1 MMKPNLVT
9 LFRPRKQTNKNR
21 SNRCP
26 LLLSFKSIT
35 IIDNAPVFFPGMYI
49 VSVMH
54 VSDHNSI
61 SQLVS
66 WQLANFDLVVIWVVS
81 AVKFFVKLKL

>member
-1 MMKPNLVT
+1 
-9 LFRPRKQTNKNR
+9 
-21 SNRCP
+21 
-26 LLLSFKSIT
+26 
-35 IIDNAPVFFPGMYI
+35 MYI